1 MNQFKLHKV
10 IWTREKIRTLWQYY
24 ENISDFHKIK
34 FLGEDFYINLLNY
47 VKKFIKT
54 KGKLL
59 DISCGVG
66 TLINILYKRGYEC
79 YATTLVD
86 ESLKMLKEKF
96 ASTNISFYKAEITN
110 LPFEDNFFDYVFATE
125 ILEHLLTDDLILG
138 LKEVKR
144 ILKPFG
150 KFIITTPY
158 KEDLQEVICPD
169 CGAVFNPGQHL
180 QSFNEKNMKE
190 ILENIGLYVEYCKL
204 VPKIPLSNNF
214 LKDSFKKLLA
224 FIDKR
229 IISFMYGSIF
239 ITVATKK

>member
-1 MNQFKLHKV
+1 M
-10 IWTREKIRTLWQYY
+10 
-24 ENISDFHKIK
+24 
-34 FLGEDFYINLLNY
+34 
-47 VKKFIKT
+47 
-54 KGKLL
+54 
-59 DISCGVG
+59 
-66 TLINILYKRGYEC
+66 INILYKRGYEC
-79 YATTLVD
+79 YATTLTD

-96 ASTNISFYKAEITN
+96 ALTNISFYKAEIIN

-190 ILENIGLYVEYCKL
+190 ILENIGLYVEYSKL